1 LNLQSPYNIIEVENG
16 YRFETDFG
24 SVYELTFLLY
34 PIVNT
39 SEYYLMYMFNI
50 ELVKKGKVCK
60 DDKIRLTIEYVLSI
74 FFQENI
80 NAIIIVMDSMDN
92 KQNARQ
98 RLFDSWFRQSNYSN
112 VEKYEAACETD
123 DLQLLTMLLIEKS
136 NPFKSQILED
146 YYDLIK
152 INFYS

>member
-1 LNLQSPYNIIEVENG
+1 MNLQSPYNIIEVENG

-24 SVYELTFLLY
+24 AIYELTFLLY
-34 PIVNT
+34 PVVNT
-39 SEYYLMYMFNI
+39 SEDYLIYMFNI
-50 ELVKKGKVCK
+50 ESIKRGKASK

-74 FFQENI
+74 FFRENI
-80 NAIIIVMDSMDN
+80 NAIIIVMDSIDN

-98 RLFDSWFRQSNYSN
+98 RLFDNWYKQSNYNN

-146 YYDLIK
+146 YFDLVK

>member
-24 SVYELTFLLY
+24 AVYELTFLLY

-39 SEYYLMYMFNI
+39 SKDYLIYMFNI
-50 ELVKKGKVCK
+50 EPIKKGKPCK
-60 DDKIRLTIEYVLSI
+60 DDRIRLTIECVLSM
-74 FFQENI
+74 FFRENV
-80 NAIIIVMDSMDN
+80 NAIIVVMDSMDN

-98 RLFDSWFRQSNYSN
+98 RLFDSWYKQSNYSH

-123 DLQLLTMLLIEKS
+123 DLQLLTILLIEKS

-146 YYDLIK
+146 YFDLVK